1 MNKLSSLFVLICLG
15 LQTASAQ
22 GLQDKNLNPA
32 EIPGRT
38 PIPKLLPGHTD
49 QERWGLV
56 TKNAPKLIGMKQSQ
70 VTSLFGKGI
79 MTSAHELSY
88 QITKPQKTGE
98 LVFVELRVKFISGT
112 VAEYSVLGV
121 WR

>member
-70 VTSLFGKGI
+70 VTSLFRVPTFFWGK
-79 MTSAHELSY
+79 SPLSY
-88 QITKPQKTGE
+88 LTTQNCTN
-98 LVFVELRVKFISGT
+98 LSR
-112 VAEYSVLGV
+112 
-121 WR
+121 